1 MKNLMPAGFYD
12 FFQLLFGQFELFC
25 VFKIFAGS
33 VHIKHKP
40 VQSQSRVVVGTLQKC
55 LHNHAGRLG
64 KGSDR
69 RMMMNL
75 DMFLPIFV
83 FLHIFLLSVDDATDI
98 RAKRSKTI
106 KIFIYALSLPE
117 SGINFYS
124 VSQNGNREKTDV
136 NTANGNIIR
145 YQDGNKIIKHI
156 RRPLINTVLIAND
169 LKKHTLQIP
178 PESYNSRLEL
188 HFSEIKKLKI
198 GENSGLT
205 VDLRD
210 NPYIGELIVEDG
222 FSGSINLARSSI
234 RKITIGANC
243 RCDLTL
249 EDCLNCFV
257 FKAGDVFSGRLKIK
271 NSCFH
276 SLSVGYYCY
285 ADIKMENIRGRK
297 RLSVGASFRGTISVT
312 GLSIPL
318 FKIGHD
324 CRGRIVLSGQSDKE
338 HTGRLNILDDFA
350 GTLDLSSEGQAEKI
364 EVGSFASGNF
374 NLPGCR
380 GLKFLKFEDAF
391 SGIADLSGSDIEY
404 IRAGNGCRGKIV
416 VLNCPRLTLLELPLN
431 KQSDITAERNPL
443 RIEIRRNSLHY
454 HFHEHTLPRGY
465 FTPFY
470 TLLFRKLRRRL
481 RRI

>member
-1 MKNLMPAGFYD
+1 MPAGFYD
-12 FFQLLFGQFELFC
+12 FFQFLFGQFQLFC
-25 VFKIFAGS
+25 VFSFFAGS

-40 VQSQSRVVVGTLQKC
+40 VQSQCRVVVCALQKRFD
-55 LHNHAGRLG
+55 NHAGRLG

-75 DMFLPIFV
+75 NMFQPIFV
-83 FLHIFLLSVDDATDI
+83 FFHTFLLSKSDATDI
-98 RAKRSKTI
+98 RTKRVKTI
-106 KIFIYALSLPE
+106 KIFIYALSLSE

-124 VSQNGNREKTDV
+124 GGQNGNREKTDV
-136 NTANGNIIR
+136 NTEKGNIIR
-145 YQDGNKIIKHI
+145 YQDGDKILKHI

-198 GENSGLT
+198 GKNCSLT

-210 NPYIGELIVEDG
+210 NPYIGELVVEEG

-234 RKITIGANC
+234 RKIKIGANC

-276 SLSVGYYCY
+276 SLNIGYYCY

-324 CRGRIVLSGQSDKE
+324 CRGRIVLSGQNDKGR
-338 HTGRLNILDDFA
+338 TGRLNILDDFA

-404 IRAGNGCRGKIV
+404 IRAGSGCRGKIV

-443 RIEIRRNSLHY
+443 RVEIRRNSLHY
-454 HFHEHTLPRGY
+454 RFHERELPRGY

-470 TLLFRKLRRRL
+470 MVLFRKLRCRL